1 MKAWVWVLVRK
12 PELALVL
19 VPVPEQPLVLVR
31 VMAPELAKEMAWVAA
46 QLIHRAEVGL
56 QLDLRLQTQCPV
68 RAPARS

>member
-1 MKAWVWVLVRK
+1 MKAWVWVLVRQ

-31 VMAPELAKEMAWVAA
+31 VMAPESAKEMELVAA

-56 QLDLRLQTQCPV
+56 QLDLRLQRQFLV
-68 RAPARS
+68 KALARF